1 MKRLLVI
8 EDDEP
13 IALLLERGLRL
24 AGYDVV
30 VKMDGPAGRSS
41 WLEGGF
47 AAVVL
52 DVMLPGANGLE
63 LCAERRAAGDRTP
76 VLLLTARD
84 DDVVRSRAS
93 QVGTSAMLV
102 KPFVYRELLECLADL
117 VDRRPEAV
125 TGAAYRLDE

>member
-1 MKRLLVI
+1 MRLLVI

-13 IALLLERGLRL
+13 IAMLLDRGLRL

-30 VKMDGPAGRSS
+30 VEMDGAAGRAR

-52 DVMLPGANGLE
+52 DVMLPGSNGLD
-63 LCAERRAAGDRTP
+63 LCAERRAAGDQTP

-84 DDVVRSRAS
+84 DDAVRSQATLA
-93 QVGTSAMLV
+93 GASAMLV
-102 KPFVYRELLECLADL
+102 KPFVYQELLERVADL
-117 VDRRPEAV
+117 AARRPEAIA
-125 TGAAYRLDE
+125 GAAHRLDE